1 MALLV
6 ADSGPLIALARLSL
20 LWLPA
25 RLERE
30 VLVTELVWS
39 EVTRSPRPGELPMLH
54 DARARGWLMVV
65 PGPEAPDPRLA
76 ADQLDEGE
84 LSALTLALSRSATVL
99 IDEQRGRA
107 VAARCG
113 LQVVG
118 TLGLLLLARERRL
131 VGALLPLV
139 ESLQSSG
146 YFLSRPLID
155 RVLRSQGE

>member
-1 MALLV
+1 MPLLV

-30 VLVTELVWS
+30 VLVTDLVWS

-54 DARARGWLMVV
+54 DARALGWLAVV
-65 PGPEAPDPRLA
+65 PGPEAPDPKLTEA
-76 ADQLDEGE
+76 QLDEGE
-84 LSALTLALSRSATVL
+84 LSALSLALSCSAMVL
-99 IDEQRGRA
+99 IDELRGRT
-107 VAARCG
+107 VAAQCG

-118 TLGLLLLARERRL
+118 TLGLLLLARERSL
-131 VGALLPLV
+131 VGALRPLV

-155 RVLRSQGE
+155 RVLGSEGE